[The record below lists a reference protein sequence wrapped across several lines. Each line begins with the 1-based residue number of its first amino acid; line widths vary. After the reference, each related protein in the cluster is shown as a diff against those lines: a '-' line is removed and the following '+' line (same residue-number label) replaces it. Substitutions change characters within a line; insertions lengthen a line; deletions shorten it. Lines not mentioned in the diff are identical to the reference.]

1 MKFAVVGEHR
11 FHFETH
17 QNIEFEELLSNEQI
31 DALNHAI
38 DKTLDG
44 GDPFTQ
50 GRDLWRHNPI
60 IKQAVAS
67 RRLAEIAGQLVDK
80 RPIRIGYVQL
90 LEKGSYSQWSE
101 PVSLREISPF
111 QGLVCGLF
119 LCLQESDEEETPFP
133 VIPGSGLFVDSNQK
147 IDFTT
152 LPPRYLLITY
162 LEEVSLYIARDKD
175 PLAHYLK
182 PFGYNYG
189 DRLKTRT
196 HPLIY
201 R

>member
-17 QNIEFEELLSNEQI
+17 QNIEFEELLSKEQI

-38 DKTLDG
+38 DQTLDG
-44 GDPFTQ
+44 RDPFTE
-50 GRDLWRHNPI
+50 GRDLWRNNSI
-60 IKQAVAS
+60 IKQTVAN

-90 LEKGSYSQWSE
+90 LEKGSYSHWSE
-101 PVSLREISPF
+101 PVTLRDIAPF
-111 QGLVCGLF
+111 QGIVCGLF
-119 LCLQESDEEETPFP
+119 LCLEESEKEETSFP
-133 VIPGSGLFVDSNQK
+133 VTPGSGLFVDPNQQ
-147 IDFTT
+147 IDFTK
-152 LPPRYLLITY
+152 LPSRYVLITY

-175 PLAHYLK
+175 PLVHYLK
-182 PFGYNYG
+182 SFGYNYG
-189 DRLKTRT
+189 DRLLNTT